1 MNAMLKS
8 PVCLFALLLGIAAST
23 AIHAQATPSCQL
35 WISDTN
41 ITYADAT
48 KDALQKSLQHPSML
62 SFGKRTAMLSVVCDQ
77 ASHVALMFQGA
88 PSDDGA
94 FRFGRNGR
102 ARIRLDQA
110 QWDGR
115 PVQLTR
121 AVGVAKAQGGGNAIA
136 VRPGDSIAPWA
147 PGVQEGKQLTMQVT
161 VEPLVPANATHA
173 GAQEVFQSDIM
184 IKLIANGAEQPMALS
199 PCGMPHGPAHAAQPA
214 VLPRG
219 GGLPAGEHL
228 CVGGPGP
235 VLPQPSTP
243 SHSGPGPAMPQ
254 ASPVHTGPGP
264 AMPQAS
270 PVHTGPGPT
279 IPQG

>member
-1 MNAMLKS
+1 MNTMLKL
-8 PVCLFALLLGIAAST
+8 PVCLFALLILGMAAVS
-23 AIHAQATPSCQL
+23 AAHAQATPSCQL

-48 KDALQKSLQHPSML
+48 KDALQKSPQHPSML

-77 ASHVALMFQGA
+77 ASHIALMFQGA
-88 PSDDGA
+88 HSDDGT

-102 ARIRLDQA
+102 ARIRLDEA
-110 QWDGR
+110 RWDGR

-121 AVGVAKAQGGGNAIA
+121 MVGAMAQAQSGGTAIA

-147 PGVQEGKQLTMQVT
+147 PGMQKGKQLTMQVT
-161 VEPLVPANATHA
+161 VEPLVPANATNA
-173 GAQEVFQSDIM
+173 GTQEMFQSDIM
-184 IKLIANGAEQPMALS
+184 IKLLANGVEEPMTLP
-199 PCGMPHGPAHAAQPA
+199 PCGMPHGPGHIGQPA
-214 VLPRG
+214 AMPRLG
-219 GGLPAGEHL
+219 GVPQGEHP

-243 SHSGPGPAMPQ
+243 PHSGPEPAIPQ
-254 ASPVHTGPGP
+254 PLPAGPGP
-264 AMPQAS
+264 
-270 PVHTGPGPT
+270 V